1 MKELEVDGH
10 SLVNPRAIL
19 DSRACTSA
27 FCRIYSPAS
36 TVHYPTITLD
46 NLSLALNNRIVRES
60 AGRVTGLA
68 FPMIMSPKFAP
79 RTTEKHIG
87 TIQ

>member
-46 NLSLALNNRIVRES
+46 NLSLALNHRIVRRER
-60 AGRVTGLA
+60 GPGDGPCL
-68 FPMIMSPKFAP
+68 PDDHEP
-79 RTTEKHIG
+79 
-87 TIQ
+87 